1 MAEPGPDCS
10 SLLDEDLSSFVF
22 SYLADSQVGSAGRG
36 GLCCAVPGALHRR
49 GERTDPPAAC
59 RGTPGRRRAGAAGA
73 GCGARLLRRVP
84 VGVRRSRSLRGCG
97 TGRPRGCA
105 RPSRGSRA
113 AAAPQPRRRFQHH
126 SHVDSRAPR
135 SPIGRQFGGD
145 RGQVDGAMV
154 AVQKQPPPR
163 LLGLPR
169 RWGGGGAV
177 VGGAPQGAARW
188 GLIEPG
194 CGMSHAERQFHAY
207 GLGSWGMEVW
217 GGGVRQRQGSRCC
230 ESPAPKCGWAVFWT
244 EPGIK
249 IRLRLLGS
257 SGGITRAS
265 RAGYRARMLFHFG
278 GCKRGAIQ

>member
-154 AVQKQPPPR
+154 AVQKQPPPVVR
-163 LLGLPR
+163 APPKVGRGR
-169 RWGGGGAV
+169 RGGGGGSAGGCAV
-177 VGGAPQGAARW
+177 GADRAGLWDESCRASIPRIRAGILGDGGLGRGGATATGVSVLRVA
-188 GLIEPG
+188 
-194 CGMSHAERQFHAY
+194 
-207 GLGSWGMEVW
+207 GSKMWM
-217 GGGVRQRQGSRCC
+217 GSVLD
-230 ESPAPKCGWAVFWT
+230 G
-244 EPGIK
+244 
-249 IRLRLLGS
+249 
-257 SGGITRAS
+257 
-265 RAGYRARMLFHFG
+265 AGY
-278 GCKRGAIQ
+278 